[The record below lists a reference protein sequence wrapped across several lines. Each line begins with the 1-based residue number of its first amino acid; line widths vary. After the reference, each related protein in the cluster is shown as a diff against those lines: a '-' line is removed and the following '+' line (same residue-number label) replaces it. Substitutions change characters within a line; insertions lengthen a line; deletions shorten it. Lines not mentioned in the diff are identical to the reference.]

1 MSEQKCILCSVIE
14 LSWFLRKVSAEK
26 TCTYLNIYLNAFF
39 DDIKITFFVQY
50 KKRMPQ
56 KTQKQKTS
64 KSYR

>member
-26 TCTYLNIYLNAFF
+26 HVHIYLNAFF